1 MVYLFKNS
9 DNPIDDLIDQLTK
22 AGWKTRLASSGY
34 FTKYKWPNLVFSAD
48 RIRYFDLPF
57 DWETEK
63 VNEVLD
69 RRNDNFDNNHKDD
82 FENEIDDDNYDHNEK
97 EFRNCIELMGCYRL
111 KCTNQYKEGEIV
123 IYFEKLY
130 RVALNFCS
138 NHKKWKG
145 VELEHTINH
154 LRDIVMYH
162 EFVHWFMHWVKSAS
176 GRYIPH
182 LYNSRDTVMFH
193 EAFAQ
198 LFTHLYVQN
207 NPARKEL
214 FEWLLTKQ
222 PPQYLAHD
230 NLLSAGVDSIKKAID
245 LLDILRLEKIQ
256 GFAATL
262 ALLNNPIFELIK
274 TGDKLTLMEAYDKWE
289 YNNKEGIKDVTS
301 EIFGLDPSKFI
312 DEYKVEAIHPLFKRL

>member
-22 AGWKTRLASSGY
+22 AGWTTKLASSGY

-69 RRNDNFDNNHKDD
+69 RRNDHFDNNHKDD
-82 FENEIDDDNYDHNEK
+82 FENEIDDDIYDHSEK
-97 EFRNCIELMGCYRL
+97 EFRNCIELMGCYRF
-111 KCTNQYKEGEIV
+111 KCNKQYEEGEIV
-123 IYFEKLY
+123 IYYEKLS

-176 GRYIPH
+176 VRYIPH

-230 NLLSAGVDSIKKAID
+230 NLLNAGVDSIEKAI
-245 LLDILRLEKIQ
+245 LVLEILRRSSIQSYDQTIGLLESRCYKSTTGTIISIMD
-256 GFAATL
+256 GFEEWIRNGNSSNTF
-262 ALLNNPIFELIK
+262 IEDFF
-274 TGDKLTLMEAYDKWE
+274 TTKWTP
-289 YNNKEGIKDVTS
+289 N
-301 EIFGLDPSKFI
+301 
-312 DEYKVEAIHPLFKRL
+312 FKSI